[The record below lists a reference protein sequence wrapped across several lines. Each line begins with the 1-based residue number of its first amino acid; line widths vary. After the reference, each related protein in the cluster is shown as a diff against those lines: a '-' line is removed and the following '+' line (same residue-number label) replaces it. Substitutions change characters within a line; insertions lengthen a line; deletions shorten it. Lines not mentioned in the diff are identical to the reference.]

1 MNVVGKRGTFRIE
14 TASKSWRSELEN
26 ELFIW
31 FKEKRQ
37 KGACVSEPCVKKR
50 GLAINDEIYR
60 NSTVD
65 IPQFCASNGWF
76 ENFLKRKN

>member
-14 TASKSWRSELEN
+14 TESKSWWPELEN
-26 ELFIW
+26 ELFNW

-37 KGACVSEPCVKKR
+37 KGACVSKSCLKIQS
-50 GLAINDEIYR
+50 LAIYDEIYR